1 MAAATTLNNLHRP
14 DGSTSYIS
22 PTTGHKIVCSVN
34 GPLEVGRRDAQK
46 PEEAIID
53 VLVRPGTGP
62 TGVGERYVEGIVRD
76 VVARVVLGREKG
88 MPRKGVVI
96 TLTVSGGKNGKQGG
110 GREDV
115 IAGRGGSVSS
125 VPFSFWPVKA
135 SQV

>member
-1 MAAATTLNNLHRP
+1 MTAATTLNNLHRP
-14 DGSTSYIS
+14 DGSATYFS

-53 VLVRPGTGP
+53 VLVRTGTGP

-76 VVARVVLGREKG
+76 LVARVVLGREKG

-96 TLTVSGGKNGKQGG
+96 TLTVSGGKDGKQGG
-110 GREDV
+110 EDV

-125 VPFSFWPVKA
+125 IPFFFFSL
-135 SQV
+135 